1 MNRFYRKY
9 RTVGNW
15 INIGLMIAVLVPL
28 LALAYY
34 NHPSAADDYCY
45 IDTVFKI
52 GWFEAM
58 KLYYTTWTGRYSG
71 IFLNHSNPLLFHS
84 ITGFKVL
91 PVVLIAATIF
101 ALYSLFR
108 HLTPTLSRVAHLGF
122 AGVVFFLF
130 VLKMASLA
138 EAFYWMAAF
147 VTYSVPNMLTL
158 FWIVMVLRWYRQDTQ
173 SAKFLVGFLAGF
185 LVFAVIGASEQNMLT
200 MVLLVGAWWVYRLI
214 YYRKVDAF
222 MVSMLVITGIS
233 CYLLLGSPGN
243 QARMGGNPL
252 GGNIPFSTISTLK
265 KLAILGFDWVFRT
278 PLIFFTAVWLV
289 VMSRLSEG
297 ARNYFSIPVWYAVLL
312 FIGVLS
318 AQLFPSYYGVGI
330 EPTHRVVNSA
340 YFFFLIGWFYIWGV
354 IFHYFK
360 QKRFGFFQFTVAR
373 FVGLYV
379 ILLASV
385 ALSFYRSPNVRLVYT
400 DWLKGKAAAYDKE
413 MYQRYALMKNSTE
426 EVTYLPPIHSKAFSI
441 YVEDDITANQDH
453 WWNKCMAGYYGKKA
467 IIMSEKNE

>member
-130 VLKMASLA
+130 VL
-138 EAFYWMAAF
+138 
-147 VTYSVPNMLTL
+147 
-158 FWIVMVLRWYRQDTQ
+158 
-173 SAKFLVGFLAGF
+173 
-185 LVFAVIGASEQNMLT
+185 
-200 MVLLVGAWWVYRLI
+200 
-214 YYRKVDAF
+214 
-222 MVSMLVITGIS
+222 
-233 CYLLLGSPGN
+233 
-243 QARMGGNPL
+243 
-252 GGNIPFSTISTLK
+252 
-265 KLAILGFDWVFRT
+265 
-278 PLIFFTAVWLV
+278 
-289 VMSRLSEG
+289 
-297 ARNYFSIPVWYAVLL
+297 
-312 FIGVLS
+312 
-318 AQLFPSYYGVGI
+318 
-330 EPTHRVVNSA
+330 
-340 YFFFLIGWFYIWGV
+340 
-354 IFHYFK
+354 
-360 QKRFGFFQFTVAR
+360 
-373 FVGLYV
+373 
-379 ILLASV
+379 
-385 ALSFYRSPNVRLVYT
+385 
-400 DWLKGKAAAYDKE
+400 
-413 MYQRYALMKNSTE
+413 
-426 EVTYLPPIHSKAFSI
+426 
-441 YVEDDITANQDH
+441 
-453 WWNKCMAGYYGKKA
+453 
-467 IIMSEKNE
+467 